1 MKLLE
6 TKMKAGGM
14 LEIPADVCE
23 RLKLKEGDRVDFFL
37 DDNGRSVRLLARNGK
52 LSNLKGLFKHEGPPL
67 DIDEAISEHL
77 AEKQERINR
86 EWREWHEFQEWR
98 KAKSA
103 RAAE

>member
-6 TKMKAGGM
+6 ARMKAGGV

-23 RLKLKEGDRVDFFL
+23 RLKLKEGDRIDFFL
-37 DDNGRSVRLLARNGK
+37 EDNGRSVSLLARNGK

-77 AEKQERINR
+77 AEKHERINR
-86 EWREWHEFQEWR
+86 EWREWRTAQ
-98 KAKSA
+98 ST